1 MATSYSVVLANEN
14 LLQFVG
20 TQIGQTM
27 FNGDGNLD
35 GGGRIINCK
44 SIAPPSVVGTFGYV
58 LANQI
63 YVLLVPQTESEDL
76 AIADA
81 NLTMIESFET
91 ADDFLLKYIHA

>member
-1 MATSYSVVLANEN
+1 MAHYLVVSANEA
-14 LLQFVG
+14 LFQFVG

-44 SIAPPSVVGTFGYV
+44 ALASPCVVGTFGYV

-63 YVLLVPQTESEDL
+63 YVLLVPQDEAEDL
-76 AIADA
+76 AIAEA
-81 NLTMIESFET
+81 QLTLIESFET
-91 ADDFLLKYIHA
+91 AEDFLQKYVSA